1 MNIEERLKS
10 FRAKPNETIR
20 EHTDE
25 VKKKCENLRELG
37 YISEKVYTLLTLAC
51 EYHDYGKLNS
61 EFQKRLESG
70 KKFNDEKEIG
80 HNILSP
86 LFLKEDEFDSFDD
99 YKTVFYAVLNHHY
112 YVNNFKEMKENMDRS
127 LNLLEEYPV
136 KKVKKRTLGKI
147 EENIDIKMDV
157 LTGLLNKCD
166 YAGSGYYPVE
176 YKNDFLIASLENLN
190 YKWNDLQKYLIE
202 NREKNLIVVANTGMG
217 KTEGGLL
224 WIGNSKG
231 FFILPLKTA
240 INSIYERIKE
250 EIVKENIKERV
261 ILLHSEAFDFFLSNF
276 SLEMDYDDVKKYF
289 KEGKGLSLPLSI
301 STLDQLFNFVFLY
314 PSFEIKLATLSY
326 SKIVLD
332 EIQAYSPDLLAY
344 IVIGL
349 KRVVEAG
356 GKFAILTAT
365 LPPFIRYYLSKDLG
379 EITYETFIQGKDRHS
394 LKVENKKIDSNIIY
408 EYYVENKGK
417 VLVVCNTV
425 RESQKIYDELLSLGL
440 EKIEVEL
447 LHSKYIRRDR
457 ASKEKDILSFGKT
470 DNIGDKI
477 WISTSLVEASLDIDF
492 DFLFT
497 ELNDLSGLF
506 QRLGRV
512 NRKGVKEIP
521 KYNAYVYTEIDSN
534 LFINGERGFIDRD
547 IFNLSKEALSE
558 VDGLISEEDK
568 YNLIEKYLTF
578 ENVKNS
584 SFNLEFKRTK
594 EYMENIWRGKFTKK
608 EMEKKFRNIISY
620 KAIPLTIYN
629 ENREKI
635 EDLLKNFNNEIGEKK
650 EEAKREIN
658 SYTISIGIYEKGVP
672 EYVIRLEKEEILIV
686 DGSYSYEKGFER
698 SRKNNREKEEVE
710 IDNFF

>member
-1 MNIEERLKS
+1 MDIEERLKS
-10 FRAKPNETIR
+10 FQAKPNETIR

-37 YISEKVYTLLTLAC
+37 YISEKVYTLLSLAC
-51 EYHDYGKLNS
+51 EYHDYGKLNG
-61 EFQKRLESG
+61 EFQKRLKNG
-70 KKFNDEKEIG
+70 KRFNDEKEIG
-80 HNILSP
+80 HNILST
-86 LFLKEDEFDSFDD
+86 LFLKEDEFDNFDD

-112 YVNNFKEMKENMDRS
+112 YVDNFKEIKENMDKA

-136 KKVKKRTLGKI
+136 KKIKKRTIGKI
-147 EENIDIKMDV
+147 EEMVDIKMDV

-166 YAGSGYYPVE
+166 YAGSGNYPVE
-176 YKNDFLIASLENLN
+176 YKNDFLLLSLENLN
-190 YKWNDLQKYLIE
+190 YKWNDLQKYLIQSRDE
-202 NREKNLIVVANTGMG
+202 NVIVVANTGMG
-217 KTEGGLL
+217 KTEAGLL
-224 WIGNSKG
+224 WIGNNKG

-240 INSIYERIKE
+240 INSIYERIKKD
-250 EIVKENIKERV
+250 IVKENIKERV
-261 ILLHSEAFDFFLSNF
+261 ILLHSDAFDFFISKFLV
-276 SLEMDYDDVKKYF
+276 EMDYNDIKDYF

-326 SKIVLD
+326 SKVVLD

-349 KRVVEAG
+349 KRVIEAG

-365 LPPFIRYYLSKDLG
+365 LPPFIRHYLNKDLG
-379 EITYETFIQGKDRHS
+379 EIKYKTFIQGKDRHS
-394 LKVENKKIDSNIIY
+394 LKIENKKMESNHIY
-408 EYYVENKGK
+408 NHYMENQGK
-417 VLVVCNTV
+417 VLVVCNTIKGA
-425 RESQKIYDELLSLGL
+425 QKIYDELLNLGL
-440 EKIEVEL
+440 EEIEVEL
-447 LHSKYIRRDR
+447 LHSKYIKKDR
-457 ASKEKDILSFGKT
+457 LEKERDILNFGKT
-470 DNIGDKI
+470 DNIGNKI

-512 NRKGVKEIP
+512 NRKGVKKIP
-521 KYNAYVYTEIDSN
+521 KYNSYVYTEIDSN

-558 VDGLISEEDK
+558 VDGLLSEEKK

-578 ENVKNS
+578 ENIKNS

-594 EYMENIWRGKFTKK
+594 EYMANIWRGKFTKK

-620 KAIPLTIYN
+620 KAIPLAVYN
-629 ENREKI
+629 ENKNEI
-635 EDLLKNFNNEIGEKK
+635 ERLLERFNNEIGEKK
-650 EEAKREIN
+650 EAAKIDIN

-672 EYVIRLEKEEILIV
+672 EDVIRLEKEEILIV
-686 DGSYSYEKGFER
+686 DGKYSYEKGFER
-698 SRKNNREKEEVE
+698 DRKSNREKEEVG